1 MKYTVLL
8 QYTYII
14 LYHLLSSYT
23 YTHRYIYIY
32 IHTYIAAITIG
43 RWHPLTQ
50 VCRHLHRS
58 LSGLVLVGSR
68 RPWPDP
74 RDPGAADDA
83 NHGAALRGDQ
93 RLPGDRGCDQ
103 AWGV

>member
-1 MKYTVLL
+1 M
-8 QYTYII
+8 
-14 LYHLLSSYT
+14 
-23 YTHRYIYIY
+23 
-32 IHTYIAAITIG
+32 
-43 RWHPLTQ
+43 
-50 VCRHLHRS
+50 CRHLHRS

-103 AWGV
+103 AGGCKGWMNILDCSGIEGDFGNAITLYDFDDRKPIDFR

>member
-1 MKYTVLL
+1 MKYIALL
-8 QYTYII
+8 QYTD
-14 LYHLLSSYT
+14 LYHLISSYT
-23 YTHRYIYIY
+23 YTHTYIYIY
-32 IHTYIAAITIG
+32 IYIYISAITIG

-74 RDPGAADDA
+74 RDPGTADDA

-93 RLPGDRGCDQ
+93 RLPGDRGCNQ
-103 AWGV
+103 AGGV